1 MSYLSNEFWL
11 FYILIE
17 SYCKNAPKFEG
28 YGITKSSDGKGEKN
42 LRWLLRLNYLSESND
57 LTLNMEFILQ
67 GRIFNIFTRL

>member
-28 YGITKSSDGKGEKN
+28 YGITKSSDGKGEKKFKMVTEIK
-42 LRWLLRLNYLSESND
+42 LS
-57 LTLNMEFILQ
+57 F
-67 GRIFNIFTRL
+67 